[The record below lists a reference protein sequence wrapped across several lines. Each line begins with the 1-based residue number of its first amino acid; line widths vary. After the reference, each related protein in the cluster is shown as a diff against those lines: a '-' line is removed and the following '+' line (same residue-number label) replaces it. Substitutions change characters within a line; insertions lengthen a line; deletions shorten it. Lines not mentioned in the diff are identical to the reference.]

1 MAGLVAL
8 CGLLAIGVAGRTDG
22 GASLSLEVEQS
33 ARDALREASTHR
45 GYWLLNAGFF
55 VCGFHIAFIATHLPA
70 SLDDQGLGIEIGAPV
85 LAPVGLFTILGSYV
99 FGVRNSVWYGK
110 GVSFR

>member
-1 MAGLVAL
+1 MCYPRSLWIRGGLVAL
-8 CGLLAIGVAGRTDG
+8 CGRPAMVVGGRTEG
-22 GASLSLEVEQS
+22 GGSRGLEVEQR

-70 SLDDQGLGIEIGAPV
+70 YLDDKGLGIEKIGRASCRERV
-85 LAPVGLFTILGSYV
+85 CQYV
-99 FGVRNSVWYGK
+99 
-110 GVSFR
+110 

>member
-70 SLDDQGLGIEIGAPV
+70 YLADKGLGIEKIGRPSCRER
-85 LAPVGLFTILGSYV
+85 VGHYGTKSV
-99 FGVRNSVWYGK
+99 GV
-110 GVSFR
+110 